1 MLPIL
6 TDLLEPLI
14 AVQGQELE
22 SSRGRVL
29 MAKITGIEKA
39 SYKELVEA
47 RDAIDAALVKRKE
60 EERSEVKR
68 KLAELAN
75 ESGFEITELF
85 GGRRGGKKTSGS
97 AKYRNPKDSSQTW
110 TGRGRKP
117 NWLVEA
123 LGQGAKIES
132 FELR

>member
-1 MLPIL
+1 
-6 TDLLEPLI
+6 
-14 AVQGQELE
+14 
-22 SSRGRVL
+22 

-39 SYKELVEA
+39 SYRELVEA
-47 RDAIDAALVKRKE
+47 RDAIDAALAKRKD

-68 KLAELAN
+68 KIAALAG

-85 GGRRGGKKTSGS
+85 GGRRGGKRAASGV
-97 AKYRNPKDSSQTW
+97 KYRNPKDTSQTW

-123 LGQGAKIES
+123 LGQGARLES
-132 FELR
+132 FEV